1 MAWWNVGG
9 ITSCQ
14 CALQFIGAPCLPIAL
29 LDLTGNGNNATLA
42 GTTQPTWDN
51 VNGLKGN
58 GSGYASIPVT
68 PGTTQNWSV
77 IVKFTNHASGGINL
91 FGIFN
96 SAATGGLAV
105 AANYNSKVY
114 YSYSGNSV
122 YYILVSPG
130 MTAGCIAIAGNQG
143 YRNGL
148 ADGGTQT
155 QAAWTASSGGIFLLA
170 GNLNG
175 SAADICTA
183 DIQAFAIYNTVLSA
197 AQVAA
202 ITAAMNALAIPAALG
217 AAAADVSRSN
227 YYPSANLGAAA
238 ADVSR
243 SNYYPSANLGSQ
255 AAASTKRYF
264 YPVAANLGVSATTA
278 RRTQYHPVAAR
289 IGDSAGVTWTINENN
304 IWGDDEWNPWAYGLN
319 HPFRLRRI
327 RGLQRMTPYAPHG
340 YDQ

>member
-14 CALQFIGAPCLPIAL
+14 CALQFVGAPCLPIAL

-42 GTTQPTWDN
+42 GTTYPTWDN

-68 PGTTQNWSV
+68 PAASWSA
-77 IVKFTNHASGGINL
+77 IIKFTNGPTSPSYLKIFGCCNGSGLNGFMVGVNNSNTAFFQNGTQANENIPVTQGI
-91 FGIFN
+91 
-96 SAATGGLAV
+96 
-105 AANYNSKVY
+105 Y
-114 YSYSGNSV
+114 
-122 YYILVSPG
+122 
-130 MTAGCIAIAGNQG
+130 AIAGTGG
-143 YRNGL
+143 YANGTSL
-148 ADGGTQT
+148 TTSLSNNPTSLSA
-155 QAAWTASSGGIFLLA
+155 IFLLA
-170 GNLNG
+170 ASISG
-175 SAADICTA
+175 SATGQFSG

-197 AQVAA
+197 SQVAA

-217 AAAADVSRSN
+217 AAAAEVSRI
-227 YYPSANLGAAA
+227 
-238 ADVSR
+238 
-243 SNYYPSANLGSQ
+243 NYYPSANLGSQ

-264 YPVAANLGVSATTA
+264 YPSAANLGVSATTA
-278 RRTQYHPVAAR
+278 RRTQYHPVTAR

>member
-14 CALQFIGAPCLPIAL
+14 CALTFVGASCLPIAL
-29 LDLTGNGNNATLA
+29 LDLTGNGKNAVL
-42 GTTQPTWDN
+42 GGSPVPTWDN
-51 VNGLKGN
+51 INGLNGN
-58 GSGYASIPVT
+58 GTGYATIPVT
-68 PGTTQNWSV
+68 PASGQGWSC
-77 IVKFTNHASGGINL
+77 IVKFTNAQTSSGHEIFGLTDTSASLGLVLSVSALGTSYSNGGILNNTSSADKLTYLGATLAIAGGNPYRNGSADTGSMPNTAWTPSSGGFGLLCYINA
-91 FGIFN
+91 G
-96 SAATGGLAV
+96 V
-105 AANYNSKVY
+105 AANLS
-114 YSYSGNSV
+114 
-122 YYILVSPG
+122 
-130 MTAGCIAIAGNQG
+130 
-143 YRNGL
+143 
-148 ADGGTQT
+148 
-155 QAAWTASSGGIFLLA
+155 TAS
-170 GNLNG
+170 
-175 SAADICTA
+175 
-183 DIQAFAIYNTVLSA
+183 IQAFAIYNAVLTA

-202 ITAAMNALAIPAALG
+202 ITAAMNALAIPAA
-217 AAAADVSRSN
+217 
-227 YYPSANLGAAA
+227 LGAAA